1 MSKKMVLIDGSNQAY
16 RAFHAIQTNMTAP
29 DGFPT
34 KAIFGLVR
42 ILISVVKEHKPD
54 YVLVVFDKGKSFRVD
69 QFPDYKGHRP
79 SMPDE
84 LRLQWPELKPITERF
99 GFRAYAEDDGY
110 EADDIIGTMAK
121 RYANDDLKVTVIS
134 NDKDFAQLV
143 DENITLYNPSKKT
156 FYDAEGVHKK
166 WKVRPDQMVD
176 YLSII
181 GDKSDNIPGVKGVG
195 KVSVEKI
202 LAQYNGFE
210 DIYEN
215 IDEIKQKK
223 KLIAGKDDFIQ
234 ARSLIRIQTDVEL
247 DFGLEECAIKDPDS
261 NSLVDS
267 LQRFGLFKI
276 ISELGLKPKSKLS
289 KIEMTQ
295 GWDTLT
301 AELMD
306 KESVAVFIK
315 EVDGLRYMSVST
327 CAKKQIVG
335 LVQALSEEQKRVLS
349 QRLWVVFDYKAMMSL
364 FDEGTLFAPLD
375 FVDVMLDHHLID
387 VTVRAEIT
395 GLALRHLN
403 HECTKKPVIEPQG
416 LFDEPDETPIY
427 EYIAQFSQVV
437 FALHA
442 SMEKSIDQR
451 LYTLEYAVLPVLH
464 RIEARGVQVDREVL
478 QTISTRLGGE
488 LRTLEEE
495 IYEQAG
501 RTFNIN
507 SPKQVGVILFEE
519 KGLKPLKKT
528 KTGHSTN
535 AQTLELLFE
544 ETNDPMIRNLI
555 RYRELAKLKGTYVD
569 PLPKYMSKYGRI
581 HTRLHQAI
589 TETGRL
595 SSSDPNLQNIP
606 IRTAEGRQIREAF
619 VASEGMAL
627 ISADYSQLELR
638 ILAHFCTSGGLVD
651 AFAHDVDIHEHTG
664 RDLVEEGEEYQPSHR
679 AAAKAI
685 NYGLM
690 YGMSAFRLSK
700 ELRVPFKDA
709 NTYINRYFA
718 RYPEVRA
725 YMDSQIE
732 HAKEHG
738 FVETFL
744 GRKRKV
750 ANINDRIRHV
760 REGGERIAMNTPIQG
775 TAADIVKL
783 AMVRVEE
790 VLALHVPEAKLVLQI
805 HDELLVEAPCDQV
818 EKVAEIVKKTMEDAV
833 ELRVPLK
840 VHIGT
845 GANWSQVH

>member
-1 MSKKMVLIDGSNQAY
+1 MVLIDGSNQAY

-34 KAIFGLVR
+34 KAIFGLMR

-69 QFPDYKGHRP
+69 EFPEYKGHRP

-84 LRLQWPELKPITERF
+84 LRLQWPELKPITEQF

-110 EADDIIGTMAK
+110 EADDIIGTMARK
-121 RYANDDLKVTVIS
+121 YACEEIKVTVIS

-143 DENITLYNPSKKT
+143 DDNITLYNPSKKV
-156 FYDAEGVHKK
+156 FFDPEGVHKK
-166 WKVRPDQMVD
+166 WKVRPDQMID

-195 KVSVEKI
+195 KVSAEKI
-202 LAQYNGFE
+202 LAQFDGFD

-215 IDEIKQKK
+215 IEDIKQKN

-247 DFGLEECAIKDPDS
+247 DFGLEDCIIREPES
-261 NSLVDS
+261 NTLVAS
-267 LQRFGLFKI
+267 LQRFGLFAI
-276 ISELGLKPKSKLS
+276 ISDLGLKPKSKLP
-289 KIEMTQ
+289 KIQLVQ
-295 GWDTLT
+295 GWDTL
-301 AELMD
+301 
-306 KESVAVFIK
+306 ESDLNGIEEVGVFVQ
-315 EVDGLRYMSVST
+315 ETDGQRYISVSIGT
-327 CAKKQIVG
+327 ERQIVG
-335 LVQALSEEQKRVLS
+335 LVAELSEEQKKALS
-349 QRLWVVFDYKAMMSL
+349 TCRWVVFDYKALMPL
-364 FDEGTLFAPLD
+364 FDKGILCQPHG
-375 FVDVMLDHHLID
+375 FVDVMLNSHLHD
-387 VTVRAEIT
+387 VTVRSDIKV
-395 GLALRHLN
+395 LALRHLN
-403 HECTKKPVIEPQG
+403 HECSAKPVIEPQG
-416 LFDEPDETPIY
+416 LFDEPDETPLF
-427 EYIAQFSQVV
+427 EYFAQFSQIVL
-437 FALHA
+437 ALYKGL
-442 SMEKSIDQR
+442 EGTIDPR
-451 LYTLEYAVLPVLH
+451 LYELEYAVLPVLH
-464 RIEARGVQVDREVL
+464 RIESRGVMVDAQVL
-478 QTISTRLGGE
+478 QAISKRLGVE
-488 LRTLEEE
+488 LSTLEKE

-519 KGLKPLKKT
+519 KGFKPLKKT

-555 RYRELAKLKGTYVD
+555 RYRELSKLKGTYVD
-569 PLPKYMSKYGRI
+569 PLPKYMDTDGRI

-595 SSSDPNLQNIP
+595 SSSEPNLQNIP
-606 IRTAEGRQIREAF
+606 IRTSEGRQIREAF

-638 ILAHFCTSGGLVD
+638 ILAHFCESGGLVD
-651 AFAHDVDIHEHTG
+651 AFAEDLDIHEHTG
-664 RDLVEEGEEYQPSHR
+664 RDLVAEGEEYQPSHR

-709 NTYINRYFA
+709 DTYIVRYFE
-718 RYPEVRA
+718 RYPEVRQ

-732 HAKEHG
+732 HAQEHG
-738 FVETFL
+738 FVKTLL
-744 GRKRKV
+744 GRTRKV
-750 ANINDRIRHV
+750 ANIHDRIRHV

-783 AMVRVEE
+783 AMVQVEQ
-790 VLALHVPEAKLVLQI
+790 VLAKQFPNARLVLQI

-818 EKVAEIVKKTMEDAV
+818 EEVAKIVQKSMEDAV